1 MPHKNFNTDR
11 LQFKFSDII
20 WWITSICVTLKV
32 VLWLIDPNGYE
43 IQILPRFAGILP
55 QFAELPDPIYS
66 FSLAYGLTFARA
78 FLLAALI
85 FWLWL
90 RPILSMPLVYFASVS
105 IYFFGQTSSN
115 IQVFSNILVAMAAA
129 SMFMTMEIA
138 FRRLSFKCLLIPI
151 FCLWAAIFF
160 YFFMWGC
167 VTAIMHGPE

>member
-1 MPHKNFNTDR
+1 M
-11 LQFKFSDII
+11 
-20 WWITSICVTLKV
+20 V
-32 VLWLIDPNGYE
+32 VLWIIDPNGYE

-55 QFAELPDPIYS
+55 EFAELPDPIYS

-105 IYFFGQTSSN
+105 IYFFGQTPWN
-115 IQVFSNILVAMAAA
+115 NQVLSNILVAMAAA

-160 YFFMWGC
+160 YFIMWGG